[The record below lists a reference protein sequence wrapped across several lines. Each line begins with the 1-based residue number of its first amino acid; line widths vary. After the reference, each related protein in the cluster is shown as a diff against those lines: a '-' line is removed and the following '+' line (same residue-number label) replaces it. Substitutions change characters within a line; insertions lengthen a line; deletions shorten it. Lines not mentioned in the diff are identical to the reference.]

1 MGAEQGP
8 DAPPPRGTPSTTQL
22 GRIRP
27 RYPQPG
33 RCSHPRPHSPLPVAG
48 LPLHTGAGML
58 CHATAP
64 PPNPDPH
71 PWGQPEEGTSP
82 PPNPRPSLLGSA
94 IWGIAGPT
102 GAGGPGGP
110 GGPGNPFSPG
120 SPLAPSRPGGPGGPG
135 GPAGRKKRVKVGGCL
150 LKVLMPEAVPCWSPS
165 EPQNHCM
172 DSPPPPQKKN
182 NLPARK
188 GMLSQSQALGW
199 DLPPHQGT
207 PSPLTWWSHR
217 TLHPRNAGWS
227 PSSCVSL
234 GAGGAGGAPRA
245 GFPCSQAAPSGEH
258 PGDPPHP
265 CPVPTIT
272 LQHSPPLRPWCG
284 WGEHRGFFWGGGGA
298 PQGQQPHAAAP
309 NQKRL
314 GGGVG
319 GSKPFQ
325 PSPEL
330 ARSPRVAQCHHHPLG
345 TAGVGVGPP
354 HSPFLQ
360 GKGLQEGV
368 PPGACPPP
376 PPKY

>member
-1 MGAEQGP
+1 
-8 DAPPPRGTPSTTQL
+8 
-22 GRIRP
+22 
-27 RYPQPG
+27 
-33 RCSHPRPHSPLPVAG
+33 
-48 LPLHTGAGML
+48 
-58 CHATAP
+58 
-64 PPNPDPH
+64 
-71 PWGQPEEGTSP
+71 
-82 PPNPRPSLLGSA
+82 
-94 IWGIAGPT
+94 
-102 GAGGPGGP
+102 
-110 GGPGNPFSPG
+110 
-120 SPLAPSRPGGPGGPG
+120 
-135 GPAGRKKRVKVGGCL
+135 
-150 LKVLMPEAVPCWSPS
+150 
-165 EPQNHCM
+165 
-172 DSPPPPQKKN
+172 
-182 NLPARK
+182 
-188 GMLSQSQALGW
+188 MLSQSQALGW
-199 DLPPHQGT
+199 DPPPHQGT

-258 PGDPPHP
+258 PGDPPPPMPSPHHHAP
-265 CPVPTIT
+265 AQPPAAT
-272 LQHSPPLRPWCG
+272 LVRVGRAS
-284 WGEHRGFFWGGGGA
+284 GFFWGGGGA

-368 PPGACPPP
+368 PPGACVCVPPP
-376 PPKY
+376 QILTPPRRFAGRGIACLPYRHLRGSRGQPGTPRAARSPAPCPGCCLWVLGRWGVQPPTTGPPGNEMGELGAAEGGTIR